1 MERDG
6 DEGGDPGRAAAR
18 GLGRGGAGGA
28 RAELEVLREAL
39 RAGGAGARER
49 FYGARGG
56 FQAVAAALL
65 RGPAAGGLAA
75 LPAGD
80 RRALAGELFAA
91 APASEALLALAGA
104 HAAPRPPSL
113 PRGGRGEC
121 ARASVVSELLLTR
134 FGPGTGGIAE
144 LVASV
149 RDGTQAREWAAA
161 LAVVAEGWSGP
172 VPDPAMPAAFAVLSS
187 KSVAAAL
194 FAVTAEGGATQGADA
209 FATAY
214 FERLCRRGHAR
225 PAALAS
231 LCTAG
236 NSTDERGLPAL
247 GRTVKGLR
255 GSLAPERF
263 AEALLAVTARCTR
276 KEGKLTADSAL
287 ERLLEAAGDCPVT
300 NSMRGRLLAGERAL
314 PARDLRVLL
323 SWLGR
328 PTASSP
334 ECQRERAEALNT
346 LAAGWSAPDYEA
358 ACPLRQRHTTR
369 ALEWALG
376 AVPEAEWGAGVLSAL
391 LPAVGQRFGSGT
403 ARVQRHGRRVALALA
418 AAVAPGKPLELPG
431 DGATSEEDDAGEAET
446 ETEAGEARALG
457 GQAQGT
463 RKAGGEEQ
471 AAQRLSGFGEELPG
485 QGGNDMSW
493 DPDEAVDPFG
503 ELRALPGGE
512 EDDDMACNEDT
523 GVDGPFSDDSDDEPH
538 YEPFDLSE
546 GGDAEGRSL
555 PAHLGALIRELRP
568 KSGGVEGPPPGD
580 SDLSALAQ
588 VTGMVAQASRREV
601 ALFAPDLCSAL
612 LALDLPR
619 DDGVAASLEGQRRSA
634 LAAVLARAPHEAAER
649 LAEAFFSAHL
659 EAYRRGLVLEAVA
672 LAAEQLAGGLLACGT
687 GGATWSAS
695 VSSGARAPAV
705 AESRVPESPPP
716 LGTSGKT
723 RIFAPHS
730 LSTLQA
736 QGELSP
742 PRANAL
748 EPAARYFVMAF
759 LRGATGG
766 ASSATEA
773 AALEDFRLLGH
784 LVVTLGSV
792 VGLLRWS
799 PEAPPLALRVL
810 DFVLDSGLP
819 RHPEAFV
826 RRAALACGTVLVQAA
841 SPALVGGGLAAT
853 ATQAHSPGSGGLSI
867 AAALYRRIDRLYE
880 GAREASAEDTDA
892 EARALAGVLV
902 SSMGRL
908 AEGMQLS
915 AALDDGPQGDGAGR
929 GDTMAAR
936 LEQLGALRLDE
947 LRLPAFGAS
956 GLGGRRGGGGEVRLP
971 DFGRAD

>member
-1 MERDG
+1 ME
-6 DEGGDPGRAAAR
+6 DEDPGRAAAR
-18 GLGRGGAGGA
+18 NMAAARTSRGI
-28 RAELEVLREAL
+28 RAELEGLRGAL
-39 RAGGAGARER
+39 RAGGAGARAR

-75 LPAGD
+75 LPAD
-80 RRALAGELFAA
+80 DQALARELFAA
-91 APASEALLALAGA
+91 APAGEALLALAGA

-113 PRGGRGEC
+113 PRGCGGEC
-121 ARASVVSELLLTR
+121 ARASVVSDLLLTR
-134 FGPGTGGIAE
+134 FGPGAGGIAE

-149 RDGTQAREWAAA
+149 RDGAQAREWAAA

-172 VPDPAMPAAFAVLSS
+172 VPDPAMPVAFAVLSS
-187 KSVAAAL
+187 KAVAAAL
-194 FAVTAEGGATQGADA
+194 FAVAAKGGGTQGAEA

-236 NSTDERGLPAL
+236 SSTDERGLPAL

-263 AEALLAVTARCTR
+263 AEALLAVTATR
-276 KEGKLTADSAL
+276 TREGGKLTADSAL
-287 ERLLEAAGDCPVT
+287 ERLLEAAGDCPVAD
-300 NSMRGRLLAGERAL
+300 SMRGRLLTGERAL

-328 PTASSP
+328 PTASGP
-334 ECQRERAEALNT
+334 EYQRERAEALST
-346 LAAGWSAPDYEA
+346 LTAGWSAPGYEA
-358 ACPLRQRHTTR
+358 ACPLRQRHATR

-418 AAVAPGKPLELPG
+418 AAVAPEKPLELPG
-431 DGATSEEDDAGEAET
+431 DGATSEEEDAGEPEAEA
-446 ETEAGEARALG
+446 EAGEARASG
-457 GQAQGT
+457 RQARVT
-463 RKAGGEEQ
+463 REAGGEEE
-471 AAQRLSGFGEELPG
+471 AARRLSGFGEGPPRR
-485 QGGNDMSW
+485 GGSDTSW

-512 EDDDMACNEDT
+512 EDDDMAGNEDT
-523 GVDGPFSDDSDDEPH
+523 GVDRPFSDDSDDEPH
-538 YEPFDLSE
+538 YEPFDLAE
-546 GGDAEGRSL
+546 GGDAEESSR
-555 PAHLGALIRELRP
+555 PAHLGALIRVLRP
-568 KSGGVEGPPPGD
+568 KSGGGEGPPPGD

-672 LAAEQLAGGLLACGT
+672 LAAEQLAGGLLACDT
-687 GGATWSAS
+687 GGATDAS
-695 VSSGARAPAV
+695 VPSGARAPAV
-705 AESRVPESPPP
+705 VESGVPESPPP

-730 LSTLQA
+730 LGALQA

-748 EPAARYFVMAF
+748 EPAARHFVMAF

-766 ASSATEA
+766 APSVTEA
-773 AALEDFRLLGH
+773 AALGDFRLLGH

-853 ATQAHSPGSGGLSI
+853 QAHSPGSGGLSI

-902 SSMGRL
+902 ASMGRL

-915 AALDDGPQGDGAGR
+915 AALDDGGPQGDGAGR
-929 GDTMAAR
+929 EDTMVAR

-956 GLGGRRGGGGEVRLP
+956 GLGGSRGGGGEVRLP